1 MIQERQIGFSPE
13 KEEKFLSRLND
24 GCRRVNLEQELKT
37 QLAEDFGLV
46 EFSLKFRLDEK
57 GKIVDLLSGEEMVE
71 LTKRGG
77 VEEEVES
84 ITKIEAG
91 LGRGSESV
99 WVHFSP
105 KNEELGYAS
114 NCVDFWRREGKKVV
128 WNRVAVKNNLAE
140 MNELRNLLSG
150 EKRVMTEWEILAQPV
165 EVKGV
170 SLGEIFDLLAI
181 SEVKNE
187 VTKNQIDRIV
197 ENYTES
203 FASELGEELVNNK
216 DFIFRLYSLCYRE
229 LEMNNTEMTI
239 RGEVEN
245 YMYGSLMGV
254 RTEASF
260 GCSVT
265 TIVGS
270 FGEKVGYYVLAN
282 GEVKRGQIPEGFKEC
297 KKCGCWYAGEK
308 CPFCP

>member
-46 EFSLKFRLDEK
+46 EFSLKFKLDER

-71 LTKRGG
+71 LTKRGNVG
-77 VEEEVES
+77 EEVES
-84 ITKIEAG
+84 IARIEAG
-91 LGRGSESV
+91 LGREPESV

-105 KNEELGYAS
+105 KNEELGYAG

-128 WNRVAVKNNLAE
+128 WNRVAVRNNLSE
-140 MNELRNLLSG
+140 MNRLRNWLSG
-150 EKRVMTEWEILAQPV
+150 EKRKMTEREILAQPV
-165 EVKGV
+165 EVRGV
-170 SLGEIFDLLAI
+170 NLGEIFDLLAI
-181 SEVKNE
+181 SEAKNE

-265 TIVGS
+265 TTVGS
-270 FGEKVGYYVLAN
+270 FGEKVGYYVLAS
-282 GEVKRGQIPEGFKEC
+282 GEIKKGQIPEGFKEC
-297 KKCGCWYAGEK
+297 KKCGCWYEGEK